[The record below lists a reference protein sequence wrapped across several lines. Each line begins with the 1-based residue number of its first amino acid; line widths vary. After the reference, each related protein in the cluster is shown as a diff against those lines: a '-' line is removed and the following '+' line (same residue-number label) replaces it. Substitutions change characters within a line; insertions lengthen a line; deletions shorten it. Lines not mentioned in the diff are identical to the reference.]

1 MFLIRILNIIFLIAL
16 AFQIPVAFA
25 DEAYVI
31 DGILDD
37 EKVLKIES
45 EISTL
50 PNIKTIEFR
59 NCYGMKS
66 KNINQ
71 LDRLVN
77 LFDGMKLNTA
87 VKGVC
92 ARECAL
98 LFMLGNN
105 KTLLKPDPGKV
116 TVVVLHS
123 LLSDDNEFLVNE
135 SKRIF
140 GLIEKHSAGKIPAS
154 FFDRLFEVGDDIGGI
169 AIYRESSSSD
179 TNAFFST
186 GRKSK
191 PVPVPGF
198 VLDKLDI
205 KKEQ

>member
-1 MFLIRILNIIFLIAL
+1 MFLIRILKIIFFIAL
-16 AFQIPVAFA
+16 TFQIPLTFA

-31 DGILDD
+31 EGILDD
-37 EKVLKIES
+37 QKVLKIES

-50 PNIKTIEFR
+50 PNNKTIEFR

-66 KNINQ
+66 KNISQ
-71 LDRLVN
+71 LNRLVN
-77 LFDGMKLNTA
+77 LIDGMKFNTA

-98 LFMLGNN
+98 LFMLGSN

-116 TVVVLHS
+116 TVVILHP
-123 LLSDDNEFLVNE
+123 LLSDDNEFLVDE

-140 GLIEKHSAGKIPAS
+140 GLIEKHSEGKIPVS

-179 TNAFFST
+179 TNAFFSN
-186 GRKSK
+186 GRKNK
-191 PVPVPGF
+191 PVPISGF

-205 KKEQ
+205 KKE